1 MMVSTSF
8 NQVLDLVEAM
18 PDEEQIILFDLINR
32 RRSERR
38 RDEIAANI
46 AIAAKE
52 YEQGQVFRG
61 SVDDVMAEL
70 MKCEI

>member
-1 MMVSTSF
+1 
-8 NQVLDLVEAM
+8 M
-18 PDEEQIILFDLINR
+18 PDEEQMILVNLINR

-46 AIAAKE
+46 EAATNE
-52 YEQGQVFRG
+52 YERDQVFRG

-70 MKCEI
+70 MK

>member
-1 MMVSTSF
+1 MVNTATF
-8 NQVLDLVEAM
+8 NQVLDLIEAM
-18 PDEEQIILFDLINR
+18 PDEEQMILVDLINR

-52 YEQGQVFRG
+52 YEQGQVFR
-61 SVDDVMAEL
+61 VDDVMAEL
-70 MKCEI
+70 MRV

>member
-1 MMVSTSF
+1 MIVNTSF
-8 NQVLDLVEAM
+8 NQVLDLIEAM
-18 PDEEQIILFDLINR
+18 PDEEQMILFDLINR

-38 RDEIAANI
+38 RDEIVANI
-46 AIAAKE
+46 EAAAKE

-70 MKCEI
+70 LK

>member
-46 AIAAKE
+46 EIAAKE

-70 MKCEI
+70 MK

>member
-1 MMVSTSF
+1 MMVNTVNF
-8 NQVLDLVEAM
+8 NQVLDLIEAM
-18 PDEEQIILFDLINR
+18 PDEEQMILFDLINR

-46 AIAAKE
+46 QAAAKE

-70 MKCEI
+70 MRV

>member
-1 MMVSTSF
+1 MIVSTSF

-18 PDEEQIILFDLINR
+18 PDEEQMILFDLINR

-46 AIAAKE
+46 AIATKE

-70 MKCEI
+70 MK

>member
-1 MMVSTSF
+1 MMVNTTTF

-18 PDEEQIILFDLINR
+18 PDEEQLILVDLINR

-61 SVDDVMAEL
+61 SVGDVMAEL
-70 MKCEI
+70 MR

>member
-1 MMVSTSF
+1 MK
-8 NQVLDLVEAM
+8 
-18 PDEEQIILFDLINR
+18 INVVHQNR
-32 RRSERR
+32 LSR

-70 MKCEI
+70 MR

>member
-1 MMVSTSF
+1 MMVNTSF

-18 PDEEQIILFDLINR
+18 PDEEQMILFDLINR

-46 AIAAKE
+46 EAAAKE
-52 YEQGQVFRG
+52 YEQGKVFR
-61 SVDDVMAEL
+61 VDDVMSEL
-70 MKCEI
+70 MRV

>member
-1 MMVSTSF
+1 MMVNTANF

-18 PDEEQIILFDLINR
+18 PDEEQMILFDLINR

-52 YEQGQVFRG
+52 YAQGQIFRG

-70 MKCEI
+70 MK

>member
-1 MMVSTSF
+1 
-8 NQVLDLVEAM
+8 LDLVEAM
-18 PDEEQIILFDLINR
+18 PDEEQMILVNLINR

-46 AIAAKE
+46 EAATNE
-52 YEQGQVFRG
+52 YERDQVFRG

-70 MKCEI
+70 MK

>member
-1 MMVSTSF
+1 MRIYKE
-8 NQVLDLVEAM
+8 LR
-18 PDEEQIILFDLINR
+18 ILLDLINR
-32 RRSERR
+32 RKSERR
-38 RDEIAANI
+38 RDEIAADI

-70 MKCEI
+70 MK

>member
-1 MMVSTSF
+1 MRIYKE
-8 NQVLDLVEAM
+8 LR
-18 PDEEQIILFDLINR
+18 ILIDLIYC

-70 MKCEI
+70 IK

>member
-1 MMVSTSF
+1 MVVNTATF
-8 NQVLDLVEAM
+8 NQVLDLIEAM
-18 PDEEQIILFDLINR
+18 PDEEQMILFDLINR

-46 AIAAKE
+46 KAAAKE

-70 MKCEI
+70 MR

>member
-1 MMVSTSF
+1 MVGSTTTF
-8 NQVLDLVEAM
+8 NQVLDLIEAI
-18 PDEEQIILFDLINR
+18 PDEEQIILVDLINR
-32 RRSERR
+32 RRTERR

-61 SVDDVMAEL
+61 NVDDVMAEL
-70 MKCEI
+70 MR

>member
-1 MMVSTSF
+1 MMVNTSF

-18 PDEEQIILFDLINR
+18 PDEEQMILFDLINR

-52 YEQGQVFRG
+52 YERGQVFRG
-61 SVDDVMAEL
+61 SVDDVIAEL
-70 MKCEI
+70 MK

>member
-18 PDEEQIILFDLINR
+18 PDEEQMILFDLINR

-46 AIAAKE
+46 VIAANE
-52 YEQGQVFRG
+52 YERDQGFRG

-70 MKCEI
+70 MK

>member
-1 MMVSTSF
+1 VNTTTF
-8 NQVLDLVEAM
+8 NQVLDLIEAM
-18 PDEEQIILFDLINR
+18 PDEEQLILVDLINR

-46 AIAAKE
+46 AIATKE

-61 SVDDVMAEL
+61 NVDDVMAEL
-70 MKCEI
+70 MR